1 MDSTCIGN
9 NQQQE
14 QQVYHYHYAEY
25 KLLFDTLKNI
35 WQNYLQSF
43 SNVDVKQH
51 WLQLFLFNFQFV
63 SEELLENEEF
73 KSFFNPIPEELC
85 SFLLEQIYEIISK
98 SDLYIPA
105 VDSFKTSE
113 NSSDKYEE
121 SDINEKQTSEK
132 NKQFLQ
138 LLKKNHNFAQLILKQ
153 PSDCSKII
161 ALRQFLTHQLGQHL
175 LEFLLRVDIKLVA
188 SQKSL
193 CNLCINLFPNCPWWE
208 HYRELNNQQDIFAFI
223 GNLQFYQKFKCK
235 SNNDITANSKAT
247 ADLIPRNLKN
257 VPENKSLEEFL
268 QATKT
273 SDEIALILIQLLIK
287 CIENER
293 FTTSLH
299 SDQSMFMLTLNFS
312 LDCLSVDNLAFSS
325 PHNAEIIKCYLLK
338 LNEQCLNNLFALT
351 DNSLHD
357 IQFQCIFAKL
367 IAALECNLQN
377 TRLLYALIYIIFAI
391 LHNVVAVYSQKTL
404 WNAKV
409 NLYNLKFIDENIID
423 CCLSTME
430 HLLRHQPPEQEDIK
444 SLYHLIF
451 RTLLKIIENL
461 NKYDMMIS
469 TISNNYFNTTNL
481 TTAKPAPVRYRKM
494 KSKQMHCLSSV
505 PKLSCYFQ
513 NILITILPTL
523 PKDLQEQTML
533 YLARS
538 GLCCCHYNLALFN
551 SILSIIFN
559 VTAYYQKCAY
569 KFFYNKILN
578 TIFLKSKQETS
589 NTIQVSLY
597 PKRSGMVNCVKC
609 DMKLKS
615 LDFHQGLLQIYKTF
629 YNKLQSNMEHLTNL
643 IYFLKHLKHLAFLLT
658 NDIATGILAEIV
670 LPIFR
675 EYKLHLFAQKCSQ
688 NTTTQ
693 HSLKFWQRTVSTEST
708 PVRNSNLHLIIDSS
722 DNTKDDISRL
732 LYECLNIFAMYLR
745 DIRLIKAFY
754 NEENIRHLEDL
765 LEEPFLIRAVCD
777 LIKIGIDNI
786 TFLGD
791 NNQEQIILSRRL
803 ITLQFNSSERAQ
815 LLFNSLLTKA
825 KNQNNSFA
833 TQFWL
838 FENTSLTTATK
849 SNTLQ
854 LKTVDIL
861 HIVALQWTLNYELLK
876 TSQYF
881 YNEFAK
887 IYSITKE
894 DDDAEMEDES
904 DQQLNNYFINTKMS
918 LKPGDKTIIDI
929 LQLNYNALTAFLM
942 LPPKRKLK
950 TQKFSM
956 KSKQRPQ
963 HIHEVNDCKQQ
974 EHNIS
979 NNDFDSSW
987 EILENF
993 INSIHSIDMSNTTTT
1008 TSLLTTSN
1016 YSNATTTTFSSY
1028 SAQDLTTALDV
1039 TEFPQQSKKGTTFL
1053 LQLNQKDTLPISESV
1068 LNDSITI
1075 FDIRNQKHFQ
1085 KSLKNIGKETTTTKN
1100 SPPSTLSPSSSTT
1113 LFKDTFNYYYSADDP
1128 KTLTANVAAQVSNES
1143 IIYKLFHIFGSIFSL
1158 SRTNSLIDLNKTSD
1172 TAKEEEGKYHE
1183 ELTNDI
1189 DVDLLPLY
1197 ETHSDCKKLLLKI
1210 FEATMAICI
1219 KGYQNEEVEKMQKHL
1234 RKLKS
1239 VILTNAC
1246 NNWEQHS
1253 EEHSRENTVI
1263 QTLQCLLKIAELS
1276 NCANE
1281 PAAVVSTSILTTV
1294 TEDQT
1299 NLNEL
1304 RPRTR
1309 SFNSSRLGGGISYN
1323 YHQLT
1328 TALPSKNAI
1337 LTPTTPPQRPLSGES
1352 GDADYF
1358 STRASYICA
1367 DSELEFS
1374 ENDQDDFYLTADEGY
1389 EADGE
1394 IQEISETEGMSEVG
1408 ELWHSF
1414 QPSSRYR
1421 THILH
1426 EGICRLVVDILIEL
1440 SQKCCANPLG
1450 WCDNL
1455 AQLINRLFVIREYL
1469 GGPLFLLRG
1478 FAPVLKCHDVRL
1490 RELQQSILELI
1501 IDLNSPEVLS
1511 IFFGILSSKNPPV
1524 DILVKYMNYICAN
1537 TLKKCQP
1544 SVELEFP
1551 VNIDGKCVS
1560 TSDLEVTEHI
1570 DRIRNYHLNC
1580 QANTPFTRS
1589 PCIMPLTHARLWNPE
1604 GFTISLWL
1612 QAKGSQNH
1620 KSTSQIIEDD
1630 ARSSSDVYMKTHIL
1644 SVGTNQAM
1652 LSIYLNNNLNLTFET
1667 SKPNAEMPA
1676 KTTQMDESLD
1686 IKQNVII
1693 NGTQSPENKI
1703 SKNYHQNNN
1712 FNQEPTASSSGAA
1725 TGMTSPFS
1733 KAFKNTKQAFLNSFS
1748 NMHLFNGHAETDAHY
1763 ESTHVDLKKFRLIRN
1778 KWTHLTFSIEILAD
1792 SLDMC
1797 LIIDGLE
1804 QQHIQLPFRNTRL
1817 LTRTHIFQM
1826 IALGDGI
1833 VSRSPNTTTFNESR
1847 STLDCFPLRVS
1858 ISNLMLFNR
1867 ALNKKE
1873 EILNLTAMGPDFT
1886 ELTQCHVANWKP
1898 NYGYL
1903 NTNKLETAYFCNH
1916 VDSLKT
1922 LRDSRILSYTASQ
1935 PDMAM
1940 CYDTSVELDNITYG
1954 HPYGVI
1960 HYGEL
1965 VQNSL
1970 PSLQTATILCGGL
1983 SNLLYLF
1990 ARVVEISSNS
2000 LTQSMALDILLNIAF
2015 SESQLYTEFQRNDYI
2030 NLIGYVI
2037 KTERCTK
2044 DCNLLKSIINNA
2056 CSQPL
2061 ILKKGDLLQVND
2073 TTVATVVYPKLF
2085 ISILHRYSDWHR
2097 SGAENSDVLDML
2109 FQTIL
2114 ALTREK
2120 HPQRDFNIEQF
2131 SKEGLMRELLNLC
2144 KVYVIESPNP
2154 VFISKKA
2161 AEAFVNIISVFAGSP
2176 PKPCLL
2182 DEIMKLMLLLHKPS
2196 ECYITHD
2203 RSKFYFLLTPEIPI
2217 KEKSSLSAAANLS
2230 RVTASFKRN
2239 STKRN
2244 QQGGAKPLSDLN
2256 TNSNS
2261 THSSNSDVD
2270 PARQAR
2276 INRLRKLHKTVT
2288 AYKRPLDEFE
2298 ENLENMAD
2306 CTKLNKN
2313 ALRLVNPLEVSKW
2326 RLKFKKS
2333 STLSTPNSS
2342 IKHTHTHSPHK
2353 SRALTKC
2360 TGFLKQSPQNK
2371 RIQRKRMRL
2380 HSASSARSLALADG
2394 EKHMRLTSRKSDSS
2408 LHSLAASLNMDLSE
2422 CPGLNEVFNS
2432 KSTLQQK
2439 KSTILHK
2446 TDTFSSV
2453 GIAALQ
2459 SGLMLLLKDF
2469 LCLLPDTDI
2478 DDVLNHYIKVE
2489 FLLVL
2494 ANHNNTGVR
2503 TAVIKLISALTQ
2515 RLFPQD
2521 IQVCIRAFYPHHLAN
2536 QLSVGFCDSN
2546 MFEACLEWVCGTLG
2560 SLDSIL
2566 NCGINLHIQN
2576 RFGLNALLA
2585 IASKSAATTNIQLE
2599 FTGKAFKVL
2608 KQLYLGN
2615 PEDQQTI
2622 IDAGLIQC
2630 CVKAL
2635 YHLYAKTTS
2644 YNRKTE
2650 ESIADVL
2657 TTIGE
2662 ISLKSIGHIHIIWDV
2677 INILSFYQ
2685 EKQPQNIIK
2694 GYRSIQ
2700 AKLQM
2705 NWLNLFFV
2713 KTNVP
2718 WSFKVCQLADF
2729 SLSETKTRLELL
2741 INRCCQFYMV
2751 FNEKSTPTQNETE
2764 LFKLLVSYSIAT
2776 NQRCNNFIAWGLQPS
2791 QPRDL
2796 RCFIVDALWISCE
2809 DDFMPAIICDGK
2821 MIKALLWLSLLE
2833 DLDEPIEHLQPLCKR
2848 LGINENDSTWNLEN
2862 ELHRM
2867 DLYKTNEATKQK
2879 TSLEKTIYQFESL
2892 TQGCIESSM
2901 ITTRRVA
2908 ELQNSERKLLMN
2920 HMKDYDDTHTY
2931 TKWLEIVRRLTHEG
2945 APWFSEH
2952 NCERS
2957 WELDD
2962 TEGPS
2967 RVHTRLR
2974 KCHLDLDKRFFMQDF
2989 NESSIANSTITNDCN
3004 TTTPAAKRSEYS
3016 RPLDYLISSYDQ
3028 QLNISLNSQIL
3039 YNFPA
3044 KYLPVDGEIDGEIIV
3059 TDHKLYFLATYRC
3072 KYFYVNCD
3080 ISNITEIW
3088 LKRYQHQ
3095 EKAFEIFLD
3104 TNQSLFFSLQNQDD
3118 WKIMR
3123 DVFCDK
3129 IVTPPDNS
3137 KVLLITQQ
3145 WREGL
3150 LTNWEYLMTLNQIA
3164 GRTYND
3170 LMQYPVFPWIL
3181 SNYTSDIL
3189 DLTETK
3195 NFRKLSKPI
3204 AVQNEENEQ
3213 HYINNYTY
3221 IQNTMTNMGSM
3232 ILKPYHYSS
3241 HYSNSGTVLHFL
3253 VRVPPFTSYF
3263 LRYQDNNFDIPD
3275 RTFHAL
3281 STTYCL
3287 ASRDSPTDVKE
3298 LIPEFFCLPEMF
3310 ENFEHFNFGCR
3321 QNSERVEDVALP
3333 PWCLKDPRLFV
3344 LIHRQALESELVRN
3358 NLHHWID
3365 LIFGFKQTGEAAV
3378 EAINVFHPATYAVFL
3393 ESEIND
3399 PIEREA
3405 VETMVKTYG
3414 QMPRQLFKSPHPP
3427 SKPLQYQNDKQI
3439 LSSVRGLRW
3448 GIYLGSPQ
3456 LPEPTLGNTHKLM
3469 GAEYLLSFNN
3479 TNVVYGLPSRSCVM
3493 QGAESDT
3500 YNVISWGY
3508 DDRIVRIQP
3517 LNKLSAKPKNLL
3529 YNSAFDDITAC
3540 GCDVNSNQLWFG
3552 HKSGRISIYKCSSI
3566 EASQR
3571 TGKSRQSYV
3580 KGLKLSYNSAF
3591 RKITSKT
3598 IESEGDLTSSTISSN
3613 SLNLAEAAIYKEGA
3627 DLTWSGPTVLI
3638 RHTDEITCIALSV
3651 DFKIA
3656 VTAGKDGLAVIWDL
3670 NNWSYVRTIER
3681 PAEIHHSPITLL
3693 TISPTLGD
3701 IVTVHSLTQQL
3712 TTHSDHNL
3720 PEKHNYLLS
3729 AAAPPPADECFEVTE
3744 ENLDDFVNVSINPNG
3759 KSILRLHSVNARY
3772 VQHNVH
3778 EDRIMAVCYSYIKE
3792 GVGVNVIAT
3801 AVEGGIVR
3809 LWSSWNLSFITEI
3822 VTGLSN
3828 IRSLTY
3834 STHQHLVVLTEQ
3846 SHIQV
3851 WETKGL
3857 CGNSPKFPQ
3866 IAYK

>member
-1 MDSTCIGN
+1 MDPTCIGN
-9 NQQQE
+9 NQQQQ
-14 QQVYHYHYAEY
+14 QQVYHHHAEY
-25 KLLFDTLKNI
+25 NLLFDTLKNI
-35 WQNYLQSF
+35 WQNYLQAF
-43 SNVDVKQH
+43 NNVDVKQH

-98 SDLYIPA
+98 SDLYIPS
-105 VDSFKTSE
+105 VENFKTTETSCD
-113 NSSDKYEE
+113 NYEQK
-121 SDINEKQTSEK
+121 DIDEKQTSEK

-208 HYRELNNQQDIFAFI
+208 HYRELSNQQDIFAFI
-223 GNLQFYQKFKCK
+223 GNLQLYQKFKCK
-235 SNNDITANSKAT
+235 SNNNVSTNNKDTV
-247 ADLIPRNLKN
+247 DLSNRGMDNFQDN
-257 VPENKSLEEFL
+257 DCFEEFL

-293 FTTSLH
+293 FSPLH

-312 LDCLSVDNLAFSS
+312 LDCLSVENQAFSS
-325 PHNAEIIKCYLLK
+325 SHNAEVIKCYLLK

-351 DNSLHD
+351 DNSLND

-367 IAALECNLQN
+367 IAALECNLQT

-391 LHNVVAVYSQKTL
+391 LHNVVAIYSQKTL

-430 HLLRHQPPEQEDIK
+430 HLLRHQPPEQDDIK

-469 TISNNYFNTTNL
+469 TISNNYFSNTNPSS
-481 TTAKPAPVRYRKM
+481 AKPGPVRYRKL
-494 KSKQMHCLSSV
+494 KTKQMHCLSSV

-513 NILITILPTL
+513 NMLITILPTL
-523 PKDLQEQTML
+523 PKDLQEQSML

-551 SILSIIFN
+551 NILNIIFN
-559 VTAYYQKCAY
+559 ITAYYQKCAY
-569 KFFYNKILN
+569 KFLYYKMLN
-578 TIFLKSKQETS
+578 TIFLKSPLENSSAPQS
-589 NTIQVSLY
+589 SVYQ
-597 PKRSGMVNCVKC
+597 KRSGIYNCMKC
-609 DMKLKS
+609 DLKLKS
-615 LDFHQGLLQIYKTF
+615 VDFHQGLLEIYKTF
-629 YNKLQSNMEHLTNL
+629 YTKLQTNNEHLTNL

-658 NDIATGILAEIV
+658 NDIATGVLAEIV

-675 EYKLHLFAQKCSQ
+675 EYKLNLFAQKTPQ
-688 NTTTQ
+688 NTSP
-693 HSLKFWQRTVSTEST
+693 HSLKFWQKSLSTES
-708 PVRNSNLHLIIDSS
+708 PVKSCNLHLIIDSS
-722 DNTKDDISRL
+722 DNSKDDISKL

-754 NEENIRHLEDL
+754 NEENIKHLEDL

-791 NNQEQIILSRRL
+791 NNQEQNILSRRL

-815 LLFNSLLTKA
+815 LLFNSLLLKA
-825 KNQNNSFA
+825 KNHNNKSA
-833 TQFWL
+833 PQFWL
-838 FENTSLTTATK
+838 FENSLLTTATK
-849 SNTLQ
+849 SKTLQ

-861 HIVALQWTLNYELLK
+861 HLVALQWTLNYELLK

-894 DDDAEMEDES
+894 DHDDEEMQNEN
-904 DQQLNNYFINTKMS
+904 DQQSNNSTINTNMS

-942 LPPKRKLK
+942 LQPKRKAK
-950 TQKFSM
+950 VHKFSA
-956 KSKQRPQ
+956 KSKQHNHEINDSQQQ
-963 HIHEVNDCKQQ
+963 HNT
-974 EHNIS
+974 S

-987 EILENF
+987 EMLDNF
-993 INSIHSIDMSNTTTT
+993 INSIHSTEISKSTT
-1008 TSLLTTSN
+1008 TSLLMTSN
-1016 YSNATTTTFSSY
+1016 SSATTTTIFSLY
-1028 SAQDLTTALDV
+1028 SAQALTTALNV
-1039 TEFPQQSKKGTTFL
+1039 TEFTQQPQHCSNESSFL
-1053 LQLNQKDTLPISESV
+1053 LQLHQKDTLK
-1068 LNDSITI
+1068 LNETALNESITI
-1075 FDIRNQKHFQ
+1075 FDIRNQKHLLNSFKTQ
-1085 KSLKNIGKETTTTKN
+1085 ETTTTKN
-1100 SPPSTLSPSSSTT
+1100 TPPATSPSSTTT
-1113 LFKDTFNYYYSADDP
+1113 LYVDTFNYCPADDP
-1128 KTLTANVAAQVSNES
+1128 KTLTANIAAQVSNDG

-1172 TAKEEEGKYHE
+1172 TAKEGGGEYQEEP
-1183 ELTNDI
+1183 DI

-1246 NNWEQHS
+1246 NNWEQHA

-1276 NCANE
+1276 NCVNE
-1281 PAAVVSTSILTTV
+1281 PAAVVSTSILTSA

-1299 NLNEL
+1299 NLGEM

-1323 YHQLT
+1323 YHQLS

-1374 ENDQDDFYLTADEGY
+1374 ENEQDDFYLTADEGY

-1394 IQEISETEGMSEVG
+1394 IQEISETEGVSEVG

-1440 SQKCCANPLG
+1440 SQKCCQKPLG

-1469 GGPLFLLRG
+1469 GGPLFLLKG

-1490 RELQQSILELI
+1490 RELQQCILELI
-1501 IDLNSPEVLS
+1501 VDLNSPEVLA
-1511 IFFGILSSKNPPV
+1511 IFFGILSSKNPPA
-1524 DILVKYMNYICAN
+1524 DILVKYMNYICTN

-1570 DRIRNYHLNC
+1570 DRIRNNHLHC
-1580 QANTPFTRS
+1580 QANTPFTRA
-1589 PCIMPLTHARLWNPE
+1589 PCIIPITHARIWNPE

-1612 QAKGSQNH
+1612 QAKSSQNH

-1630 ARSSSDVYMKTHIL
+1630 TRSSSDVYMKTHIL

-1667 SKPNAEMPA
+1667 FKPNAEIPA
-1676 KTTQMDESLD
+1676 KTTQMDESFDL
-1686 IKQNVII
+1686 KPNVVI
-1693 NGTQSPENKI
+1693 NGSQSPEIKVNK
-1703 SKNYHQNNN
+1703 NHHHNNH
-1712 FNQEPTASSSGAA
+1712 FNQEPIATTSAA
-1725 TGMTSPFS
+1725 AAGVTSPFS
-1733 KAFKNTKQAFLNSFS
+1733 KAFKHTKLAFLNSFS
-1748 NMHLFNGHAETDAHY
+1748 NMHIFNGHSETDAY
-1763 ESTHVDLKKFRLIRN
+1763 FESTHIDLKQCRLTKN
-1778 KWTHLTFSIEILAD
+1778 KWTHLSFAVEMLAD
-1792 SLDMC
+1792 TLDLC
-1797 LIIDGLE
+1797 VLIDGLE
-1804 QQHIQLPFRNTRL
+1804 QHRIVLPFRNIRI

-1826 IALGDGI
+1826 IALGDGNI
-1833 VSRSPNTTTFNESR
+1833 SRSPNTTTFNESR
-1847 STLDCFPLRVS
+1847 STLDCFPIRLS

-1903 NTNKLETAYFCNH
+1903 NASRLQTAYFYSH

-1922 LRDSRILSYTASQ
+1922 LRDSRILCYAASQ
-1935 PDMAM
+1935 PDMVM

-2000 LTQSMALDILLNIAF
+2000 STQSMALDILLNMAF

-2044 DCNLLKSIINNA
+2044 DCHLLKSIINNA

-2061 ILKKGDLLQVND
+2061 ILKRGDLIQVND

-2109 FQTIL
+2109 FQSIL

-2131 SKEGLMRELLNLC
+2131 TKEGIMRELLNLC

-2217 KEKSSLSAAANLS
+2217 KEKSSLSTANFG

-2239 STKRN
+2239 TTKRE

-2261 THSSNSDVD
+2261 TNSSNSDVD

-2276 INRLRKLHKTVT
+2276 INRLKKLHKTVSV
-2288 AYKRPLDEFE
+2288 YRRPLDELE

-2306 CTKLNKN
+2306 CSKLNKN
-2313 ALRLVNPLEVSKW
+2313 ALRLVNPLEASKW

-2333 STLSTPNSS
+2333 SLLSTPTSP

-2353 SRALTKC
+2353 TRTLTKMS
-2360 TGFLKQSPQNK
+2360 TFLKQSPQNK
-2371 RIQRKRMRL
+2371 RIQRKRIRL
-2380 HSASSARSLALADG
+2380 NSANSTRSLADG
-2394 EKHMRLTSRKSDSS
+2394 EKHMRTGRRKSDSS
-2408 LHSLAASLNMDLSE
+2408 LHSLAASMNMDFSE
-2422 CPGLNEVFNS
+2422 CPSLNEVFNS
-2432 KSTLQQK
+2432 KTNFQQR
-2439 KSTILHK
+2439 KSKMLHK
-2446 TDTFSSV
+2446 TDTYSSV

-2459 SGLMLLLKDF
+2459 SGLLLLLKDF
-2469 LCLLPDTDI
+2469 LCLLPDNDI

-2494 ANHNNTGVR
+2494 ANHNSACVR
-2503 TAVIKLISALTQ
+2503 SAVIKLISALTQ

-2521 IQVCIRAFYPHHLAN
+2521 IQVCIRALYPHHLAN
-2536 QLSVGFCDSN
+2536 QLSIGFCDSN
-2546 MFEACLEWVCGTLG
+2546 MFESCLEWVCGTMG

-2566 NCGINLHIQN
+2566 SCDIYLPIQN

-2585 IASKSAATTNIQLE
+2585 IASKSATTSNIQHE
-2599 FTGKAFKVL
+2599 FAEKAFKIL
-2608 KQLYLGN
+2608 KHLYLMN
-2615 PEDQQTI
+2615 SEEQQTI
-2622 IDAGLIQC
+2622 IEAGLIQC

-2635 YHLYAKTTS
+2635 YHLYAKTTA
-2644 YNRKTE
+2644 YNTKTE
-2650 ESIADVL
+2650 ESIADLL

-2662 ISLKSIGHIHIIWDV
+2662 ISLKSIGHINIIWDV
-2677 INILSFYQ
+2677 INMLSFYQ

-2700 AKLQM
+2700 AKLQL
-2705 NWLNLFFV
+2705 NWLNLFFI

-2718 WSFKVCQLADF
+2718 WSFKVCQFPNF
-2729 SLSETKTRLELL
+2729 SMSETKTRLELL

-2833 DLDEPIEHLQPLCKR
+2833 DLDEPIEHLQALCKR

-2862 ELHRM
+2862 ELQRM
-2867 DLYKTNEATKQK
+2867 DLHKSSEAAKQK
-2879 TSLEKTIYQFESL
+2879 TSLEKTIYRFESL

-2952 NCERS
+2952 NSEKS

-2974 KCHLDLDKRFFMQDF
+2974 KCHLDLDKRFFMQEY
-2989 NESSIANSTITNDCN
+2989 NESTIISDSCP
-3004 TTTPAAKRSEYS
+3004 TTPAKRSEYS

-3104 TNQSLFFSLQNQDD
+3104 TNQSLFFSLQNQED

-3129 IVTPPDNS
+3129 IVTPPDHS

-3181 SNYTSDIL
+3181 SNYTSDVL
-3189 DLTETK
+3189 DLTEPK
-3195 NFRKLSKPI
+3195 NFRKLPKPI

-3221 IQNTMTNMGSM
+3221 IQNTMTNMGSI

-3253 VRVPPFTSYF
+3253 VRVPPFTTYF

-3310 ENFEHFNFGCR
+3310 ENFERFNFGCR

-3333 PWCLKDPRLFV
+3333 AWCLKDPRLFV

-3358 NLHHWID
+3358 DLHHWID

-3378 EAINVFHPATYAVFL
+3378 DAINVFHPATYAMFL
-3393 ESEIND
+3393 DSEIND

-3405 VETMVKTYG
+3405 VETMVRTYG
-3414 QMPRQLFKSPHPP
+3414 QMPRQLFKSSHPP
-3427 SKPLQYQNDKQI
+3427 SKPLQYQNDKEI

-3456 LPEPTLGNTHKLM
+3456 LPEPTLGNTHKLL

-3479 TNVVYGLPSRSCVM
+3479 TNVVYGLPARSCVM
-3493 QGAESDT
+3493 QGAETDT

-3517 LNKLSAKPKNLL
+3517 LNKLHAKPKNLL

-3540 GCDVNSNQLWFG
+3540 GCEANSNQLWFG
-3552 HKSGRISIYKCSSI
+3552 HKSGRISIYKCSSV
-3566 EASQR
+3566 EANQR

-3591 RKITSKT
+3591 RKITSKAMD
-3598 IESEGDLTSSTISSN
+3598 SDGDLTSSTISSN
-3613 SLNLAEAAIYKEGA
+3613 SLNLAEAAVHREGA

-3656 VTAGKDGLAVIWDL
+3656 VTAGKDGIAVIWDL
-3670 NNWSYVRTIER
+3670 NNWTYVRTIER

-3701 IVTVHSLTQQL
+3701 IVTVHSLAQQPPTPL
-3712 TTHSDHNL
+3712 SQSDNNIQ
-3720 PEKHNYLLS
+3720 EKQNYQS
-3729 AAAPPPADECFEVTE
+3729 TAAPPPADECFEVTE

-3809 LWSSWNLSFITEI
+3809 LWSSWNLNFITEI

>member
-1 MDSTCIGN
+1 MDSTCMGSK
-9 NQQQE
+9 
-14 QQVYHYHYAEY
+14 QQVQQFSYDNADSD
-25 KLLFDTLKNI
+25 LLLETLKNI
-35 WQNYLQSF
+35 WHNYMQTSGD
-43 SNVDVKQH
+43 VDLKQH
-51 WLQLFLFNFQFV
+51 WLQLFLFNFHFV
-63 SEELLENEEF
+63 TEELLETEEF

-98 SDLYIPA
+98 SDLYIPSEENFECYETSDDKNEENI
-105 VDSFKTSE
+105 VD
-113 NSSDKYEE
+113 
-121 SDINEKQTSEK
+121 EKQTSEK

-161 ALRQFLTHQLGQHL
+161 ALRQYLTHQLGQHL

-193 CNLCINLFPNCPWWE
+193 CNLCINLFPNCPWSE
-208 HYRELNNQQDIFAFI
+208 VSRPLNNQQSIFTFI
-223 GNLQFYQKFKCK
+223 SNFQLFQKFKCK
-235 SNNDITANSKAT
+235 PSNYTCKSIRDNEDLLRQSLTAQKTSLTFEKF
-247 ADLIPRNLKN
+247 LK
-257 VPENKSLEEFL
+257 E
-268 QATKT
+268 TKT
-273 SDEIALILIQLLIK
+273 SDEIALILIRILIK
-287 CIENER
+287 CIANEN
-293 FTTSLH
+293 FATLH
-299 SDQSMFMLTLNFS
+299 TDQSMLMSTLNFS
-312 LDCLSVDNLAFSS
+312 LDCLSVEDQAFSS
-325 PHNAEIIKCYLLK
+325 LHNSEVIKCYLLK
-338 LNEQCLNNLFALT
+338 LNEQCFNNLFVLAENVL
-351 DNSLHD
+351 NE

-367 IAALECNLQN
+367 IAALEINLQT
-377 TRLLYALIYIIFAI
+377 TRLSYALIYIIFAI
-391 LHNVVAVYSQKTL
+391 LHNVVAIYSQKTL
-404 WNAKV
+404 WNAKN
-409 NLYNLKFIDENIID
+409 NLYNLKFIDESMID

-430 HLLRHQPPEQEDIK
+430 HLLSHHPPQQDEMK
-444 SLYHLIF
+444 SLFNLIF

-461 NKYDMMIS
+461 NKYDMMNS
-469 TISNNYFNTTNL
+469 TISNNVFTMPNTNNSRQG
-481 TTAKPAPVRYRKM
+481 PIRYRKL
-494 KSKQMHCLSSV
+494 KTRKMHCLSNI

-513 NILITILPTL
+513 NILITTLPCLPT
-523 PKDLQEQTML
+523 DLQEQSML
-533 YLARS
+533 YLARF
-538 GLCCCHYNLALFN
+538 GLCCCHY
-551 SILSIIFN
+551 SLSLVNTTLNITTNI
-559 VTAYYQKCAY
+559 TTHYQKCAY
-569 KFFYNKILN
+569 KFLYYKMLN
-578 TIFLKSKQETS
+578 TIFIKAPADNSVTTPTS
-589 NTIQVSLY
+589 TY
-597 PKRSGMVNCVKC
+597 HKRFGNVNCLKC
-609 DMKLKS
+609 DIKLKS
-615 LDFHQGLLQIYKTF
+615 LDFHKGLLKIYKSF
-629 YNKLQSNMEHLTNL
+629 YNKLQSNNKDLMDL
-643 IYFLKHLKHLAFLLT
+643 IHFLKHLKHLAFILT

-675 EYKLHLFAQKCSQ
+675 EYKLHLFVKSPQ
-688 NTTTQ
+688 NTPQ
-693 HSLKFWQRTVSTEST
+693 HSLKFWQK
-708 PVRNSNLHLIIDSS
+708 PVTSELPGKRVDLPLIVTSNKSSKDHIRKLLNECLIIF
-722 DNTKDDISRL
+722 T
-732 LYECLNIFAMYLR
+732 MYLR

-791 NNQEQIILSRRL
+791 NSQEQNVLSRRL

-815 LLFNSLLTKA
+815 LLFNSLLLKV
-825 KNQNNSFA
+825 KNIKKDSVP
-833 TQFWL
+833 QFWL
-838 FENTSLTTATK
+838 FENSTIVTKPDSLE
-849 SNTLQ
+849 
-854 LKTVDIL
+854 LKAVDIL

-887 IYSITKE
+887 IYSINKDDYDE
-894 DDDAEMEDES
+894 RMDDDAG
-904 DQQLNNYFINTKMS
+904 DQQQSENLKMY

-929 LQLNYNALTAFLM
+929 LQLNYNALSAYLM
-942 LPPKRKLK
+942 VQPKRKLK
-950 TQKFSM
+950 NYKFSANTQNFQYQNNHYH
-956 KSKQRPQ
+956 SYQVR
-963 HIHEVNDCKQQ
+963 QQ
-974 EHNIS
+974 TEY
-979 NNDFDSSW
+979 NDFDSDW

-993 INSIHSIDMSNTTTT
+993 INSIHSTGSLSPSPSTPMLSTLTTPAITTTKFSLYLNEALT
-1008 TSLLTTSN
+1008 TSLKITN
-1016 YSNATTTTFSSY
+1016 CY
-1028 SAQDLTTALDV
+1028 
-1039 TEFPQQSKKGTTFL
+1039 QQSICDSKESFL
-1053 LQLNQKDTLPISESV
+1053 LQLHQKDTLKVSESSI
-1068 LNDSITI
+1068 NESITI
-1075 FDIRNQKHFQ
+1075 FDIRHQKHFLNSF
-1085 KSLKNIGKETTTTKN
+1085 KSIDQLKQELTTTKN
-1100 SPPSTLSPSSSTT
+1100 SPSTT
-1113 LFKDTFNYYYSADDP
+1113 IYVDTFNYCSADDP
-1128 KTLTANVAAQVSNES
+1128 KTLTANIVTQVSNES
-1143 IIYKLFHIFGSIFSL
+1143 ILNKIFHIFGSIFTL
-1158 SRTNSLIDLNKTSD
+1158 SRSNSLIDFNKTPN
-1172 TAKEEEGKYHE
+1172 AKQEENKKDE
-1183 ELTNDI
+1183 ETKEPDI

-1197 ETHSDCKKLLLKI
+1197 DTHSDCKKLLLKI

-1239 VILTNAC
+1239 VILSNATC
-1246 NNWEQHS
+1246 NWEEHS

-1276 NCANE
+1276 NCAKE
-1281 PAAVVSTSILTTV
+1281 PAGVVTPSILTST

-1299 NLNEL
+1299 NLTDI

-1309 SFNSSRLGGGISYN
+1309 SFNSSRLGGEISYN
-1323 YHQLT
+1323 YHQLS
-1328 TALPSKNAI
+1328 TALPSKNTV
-1337 LTPTTPPQRPLSGES
+1337 LTATTPPQRPLSGES
-1352 GDADYF
+1352 GDVDYL
-1358 STRASYICA
+1358 STRASYICG

-1374 ENDQDDFYLTADEGY
+1374 ENEQDDFYLTADEGY

-1394 IQEISETEGMSEVG
+1394 IQELSETEGISDVVD
-1408 ELWHSF
+1408 LWHPF

-1426 EGICRLVVDILIEL
+1426 DGICRLVVDILIEL
-1440 SQKCCANPLG
+1440 GQRCCQNPLG
-1450 WCDNL
+1450 WCDSL
-1455 AQLINRLFVIREYL
+1455 AQLINRLYVIREYL
-1469 GGPLFLLRG
+1469 GGPLFLLKG
-1478 FAPVLKCHDVRL
+1478 FTPVLKCNDVRL
-1490 RELQQSILELI
+1490 RELQQRILELI
-1501 IDLNSPEVLS
+1501 VDMNSPEVLT
-1511 IFFGILSSKNPPV
+1511 IFFGILSSKNPPI
-1524 DILVKYMNYICAN
+1524 DILVKYMNYVCTN
-1537 TLKKCQP
+1537 TMKKCQP

-1551 VNIDGKCVS
+1551 VNIDGKCIS
-1560 TSDLEVTEHI
+1560 TSDLDVIEQI
-1570 DRIRNYHLNC
+1570 DRVRNYHLHC

-1589 PCIMPLTHARLWNPE
+1589 PCMIPLTHARLWNPD

-1612 QAKGSQNH
+1612 QAKSSQTH
-1620 KSTSQIIEDD
+1620 KSASQIIDEDN
-1630 ARSSSDVYMKTHIL
+1630 RSSSDVYMKTHVL

-1652 LSIYLNNNLNLTFET
+1652 LSVYLNNNLNLVFET
-1667 SKPNAEMPA
+1667 FKPNAEISA
-1676 KTTQMDESLD
+1676 KATQVDETFD
-1686 IKQNVII
+1686 TRPNVVI
-1693 NGTQSPENKI
+1693 NGTPSSESRINNRSHQSHSVK
-1703 SKNYHQNNN
+1703 
-1712 FNQEPTASSSGAA
+1712 QEPTTPSGSDV
-1725 TGMTSPFS
+1725 TSPFS
-1733 KAFKNTKQAFLNSFS
+1733 KAFKHTKLAFLNSFG
-1748 NMHLFNGHAETDAHY
+1748 NMHLFNGHS
-1763 ESTHVDLKKFRLIRN
+1763 ESDTNFESNCIDLKQYRLPKN
-1778 KWTHLTFSIEILAD
+1778 KWTHLTFAVEVLTD
-1792 SLDMC
+1792 KLD
-1797 LIIDGLE
+1797 LSVLVDGLE
-1804 QQHIQLPFRNTRL
+1804 QYRIVLPFRNIRL
-1817 LTRTHIFQM
+1817 LTRTHVFQL
-1826 IALGDGI
+1826 IAIGDGNI
-1833 VSRSPNTTTFNESR
+1833 PKSLNTAGYTESR
-1847 STLDCFPLRVS
+1847 STLDSFPMRIS
-1858 ISNLMLFNR
+1858 ISNLILFNQT
-1867 ALNKKE
+1867 LNKKE
-1873 EILNLTAMGPDFT
+1873 EIINLTAMGPDFK
-1886 ELTQCHVANWKP
+1886 ELTQCSIANWKP

-1903 NTNKLETAYFCNH
+1903 NSNKLQSAYFYNH
-1916 VDSLKT
+1916 VESLRILKD
-1922 LRDSRILSYTASQ
+1922 LRILSYSAAQ
-1935 PDMAM
+1935 PDMVM
-1940 CYDTSVELDNITYG
+1940 CYDNSIELDNITYG

-1965 VQNSL
+1965 VQNSIQ
-1970 PSLQTATILCGGL
+1970 SLQTATILCGGL

-1990 ARVVEISSNS
+1990 ARTVEISSNS
-2000 LTQSMALDILLNIAF
+2000 STQAMALDILLSIAF
-2015 SESQLYTEFQRNDYI
+2015 SDSELYTEFQRNDYI

-2056 CSQPL
+2056 CSQNV
-2061 ILKKGDLLQVND
+2061 ILNKGDLVQVND
-2073 TTVATVVYPKLF
+2073 TTVSTVVYPKLF

-2097 SGAENSDVLDML
+2097 SGAEDSNVLDML
-2109 FQTIL
+2109 FQSIL

-2131 SKEGLMRELLNLC
+2131 TKEGLMKELLNLC

-2154 VFISKKA
+2154 VFISVKA
-2161 AEAFVNIISVFAGSP
+2161 ATAFVNIISVFAGSP
-2176 PKPCLL
+2176 PKPSLL
-2182 DEIMKLMLLLHKPS
+2182 DEIMKLLLLLHKPS

-2203 RSKFYFLLTPEIPI
+2203 RSKFYFLLTPVVPI
-2217 KEKSSLSAAANLS
+2217 KEKSSLGAAANFGK
-2230 RVTASFKRN
+2230 VTASFKRN

-2244 QQGGAKPLSDLN
+2244 QNGSAKPLSDNNSNSNSN

-2261 THSSNSDVD
+2261 STSDVD

-2276 INRLRKLHKTVT
+2276 INRLKRIHKSLSAYRK
-2288 AYKRPLDEFE
+2288 PLDEFE
-2298 ENLENMAD
+2298 ENMENMAD
-2306 CTKLNKN
+2306 CTRLNKN
-2313 ALRLVNPLEVSKW
+2313 ALRLVNPLEASRW

-2333 STLSTPNSS
+2333 STLSSVVNPTKN
-2342 IKHTHTHSPHK
+2342 THSHMPLK
-2353 SRALTKC
+2353 TRSISKTS
-2360 TGFLKQSPQNK
+2360 TFLKQSPQNK
-2371 RIQRKRMRL
+2371 KIQRKKIRL
-2380 HSASSARSLALADG
+2380 NSANSTRSLILSDK
-2394 EKHMRLTSRKSDSS
+2394 EKHLRMGPRKSDSS
-2408 LHSLAASLNMDLSE
+2408 LYSLAASLNIDFSE
-2422 CPGLNEVFNS
+2422 CTGLNEVFNS
-2432 KSTLQQK
+2432 KSSLQQRK
-2439 KSTILHK
+2439 FKMLYK
-2446 TDTFSSV
+2446 ADTFNSA

-2459 SGLMLLLKDF
+2459 SGLLLLLKDF
-2469 LCLLPDTDI
+2469 LCLLPDNDI

-2494 ANHNNTGVR
+2494 ANHNSPCVR
-2503 TAVIKLISALTQ
+2503 SAIIKLVSALTQ
-2515 RLFPQD
+2515 RLYPQD
-2521 IQVCIRAFYPHHLAN
+2521 IQVCIKALYPHHLAN
-2536 QLSVGFCDSN
+2536 QLSIRFCDIG
-2546 MFEACLEWVCGTLG
+2546 MFESCLDWVCGTMS
-2560 SLDSIL
+2560 SLETIL
-2566 NCGINLHIQN
+2566 SCDIPLRVQN

-2585 IASKSAATTNIQLE
+2585 IATKSVAAINHQHDFSE
-2599 FTGKAFKVL
+2599 KGFNAL
-2608 KQLYLGN
+2608 KKLYIGDLDN
-2615 PEDQQTI
+2615 QQTI
-2622 IDAGLIQC
+2622 IEAGLIQC

-2635 YHLYAKTTS
+2635 YHLYNKTTT
-2644 YNRKTE
+2644 YNIKVE
-2650 ESIADVL
+2650 ESIADLL

-2662 ISLKSIGHIHIIWDV
+2662 ISLKSVGHINIIWDI
-2677 INILSFYQ
+2677 INMLSFYQ
-2685 EKQPQNIIK
+2685 ENQQISIIK
-2694 GYRSIQ
+2694 GFRSIQ
-2700 AKLQM
+2700 AKLQL
-2705 NWLNLFFV
+2705 NWLNVFFE

-2718 WSFKVCQLADF
+2718 WSFKVCQFPNF
-2729 SLSETKTRLELL
+2729 SISETKTRLELL
-2741 INRCCQFYMV
+2741 INRCCQFYMI
-2751 FNEKSTPTQNETE
+2751 FKEKSTPTPCETE

-2796 RCFIVDALWISCE
+2796 RCFIVDALWISCA
-2809 DDFMPAIICDGK
+2809 DDFMPSIICDGK

-2833 DLDEPIEHLQPLCKR
+2833 DLDEPMEHLKPLCKR

-2862 ELHRM
+2862 ELQRI
-2867 DLYKTNEATKQK
+2867 DLYKSSEAVKQK
-2879 TSLEKTIYQFESL
+2879 SSLDKTVYRFESL
-2892 TQGCIESSM
+2892 AQACIESSM

-2931 TKWLEIVRRLTHEG
+2931 TKWIEIVRRMTHEG

-2952 NCERS
+2952 SGEKS

-2974 KCHLDLDKRFFMQDF
+2974 KCHLDLDKRFFMQDY
-2989 NESSIANSTITNDCN
+2989 NDSTMDMESSTSSY
-3004 TTTPAAKRSEYS
+3004 AKRAEYS

-3104 TNQSLFFSLQNQDD
+3104 TNQSLFFSLQNQED

-3129 IVTPPDNS
+3129 IVIPPDNN

-3145 WREGL
+3145 WREGF
-3150 LTNWEYLMTLNQIA
+3150 LTNWEYLMTLNQIS

-3181 SNYTSDIL
+3181 SNYSSDIL
-3189 DLTETK
+3189 DLTETT
-3195 NFRKLSKPI
+3195 NFRKLAKPI
-3204 AVQNEENEQ
+3204 AVQNEDNEQ

-3310 ENFEHFNFGCR
+3310 ENFERFNFGCR
-3321 QNSERVEDVALP
+3321 QNGERVEDVALP
-3333 PWCLKDPRLFV
+3333 PWCLNDPRLFV
-3344 LIHRQALESELVRN
+3344 LIHRQALESEFVRN
-3358 NLHHWID
+3358 NIHHWID

-3393 ESEIND
+3393 ESEISD

-3414 QMPRQLFKSPHPP
+3414 QMPRQLFKSPHPS
-3427 SKPLQYQNDKQI
+3427 SKPLLYQSDKQI
-3439 LSSVRGLRW
+3439 LPSVRGLRW

-3456 LPEPTLGNTHKLM
+3456 LPEPTLGNTHKLL

-3479 TNVVYGLPSRSCVM
+3479 TNVVYGLPMRSCVM
-3493 QGAESDT
+3493 QGAETDT
-3500 YNVISWGY
+3500 FNVISWGY
-3508 DDRIVRIQP
+3508 DDRIIRIQP
-3517 LNKLSAKPKNLL
+3517 LNKLNAKPKNLL
-3529 YNSAFDDITAC
+3529 YNSTFDDITAC
-3540 GCDVNSNQLWFG
+3540 GCDANSNQLWFG
-3552 HKSGRISIYKCSSI
+3552 HKSGRISIYKCCSVD
-3566 EASQR
+3566 ASQR
-3571 TGKSRQSYV
+3571 LGKSRQSYV

-3591 RKITSKT
+3591 RKITSKAMD
-3598 IESEGDLTSSTISSN
+3598 SEGDLTSSTISSN
-3613 SLNLAEAAIYKEGA
+3613 SLNLSETTINKESA
-3627 DLTWSGPTVLI
+3627 DLSWSGPTVLI

-3651 DFKIA
+3651 EFKIA
-3656 VTAGKDGLAVIWDL
+3656 VTAGKDGIAVIWDL
-3670 NNWSYVRTIER
+3670 NNWSYVRTVER
-3681 PAEIHHSPITLL
+3681 PAEIHHSPITLVC
-3693 TISPTLGD
+3693 ISPTLGD
-3701 IVTVHSLTQQL
+3701 IVTVHSLTTPVGTPVSQ
-3712 TTHSDHNL
+3712 SDNNL
-3720 PEKHNYLLS
+3720 EEKQNYLS
-3729 AAAPPPADECFEVTE
+3729 KATPPPADECFEVTE

-3822 VTGLSN
+3822 VTGISN

-3834 STHQHLVVLTEQ
+3834 STHQHLVVLTEN